1 MFTGFLW
8 SCLFHSDHSKL
19 RKAMALENQ
28 LNFNS
33 ELPVFSFKPYGTL
46 LWFCTQQT
54 TKMSDT
60 LICKLS
66 TKIPLSFGTVGA
78 RGKFKTNMAD
88 SSVEL
93 IEFFRPYKNEVNLYV
108 TNISRRLEKEV
119 VQVRISLCIVICF
132 AAQYGQKRCTT
143 EQ

>member
-1 MFTGFLW
+1 
-8 SCLFHSDHSKL
+8 
-19 RKAMALENQ
+19 MALENIKNQ

-33 ELPVFSFKPYGTL
+33 ELPVFSSKPYGTL
-46 LWFCTQQT
+46 ALYTARTQQNH
-54 TKMSDT
+54 KMIDT
-60 LICKLS
+60 LKGNLS
-66 TKIPLSFGTVGA
+66 TKVPLSIGTVGA

-119 VQVRISLCIVICF
+119 VQVRISLCIIICF
-132 AAQYGQKRCTT
+132 GA
-143 EQ
+143 